1 MAGWTYTTL
10 LQAIQ
15 DFVVSDEATFVTNIP
30 VIVQQAEDRILKS
43 VQLPEFRKNVTGVTA
58 ASDQYLGIPTD
69 FLSVYSLAVDN
80 TGYEYLLFKDV
91 SFIREAYPLN
101 TTEDTPKYYAIFD
114 DTYFILA
121 PTPDAIYTVEMHYFC
136 RPESI
141 VTASTSWLGTNAESV
156 LLYACLYEAQIFLK
170 GDPDELQSALTQY
183 QTALDQLKLLGE
195 GRNKVDQYR
204 SGF

>member
-1 MAGWTYTTL
+1 MSWTYTTL
-10 LQAIQ
+10 LQSIQ
-15 DFVVSDEATFVTNIP
+15 DYVESDEATFVAEIPNI
-30 VIVQQAEDRILKS
+30 VKQAEDRILKS

-80 TGYEYLLFKDV
+80 TGYEFLLFKDV

-101 TTEDTPKYYAIFD
+101 TTEGVPKYYSIFD
-114 DTYFILA
+114 DTYFLLA
-121 PTPDAIYTVEMHYFC
+121 PTPDGIYNVEMHYFYK
-136 RPESI
+136 PASI
-141 VTASTSWLGTNAESV
+141 VTASTSWLGTNAPAV
-156 LLYACLYEAQIFLK
+156 LLWGCILEAQTFLK
-170 GDPDELQSALTQY
+170 GDADELQTAESRYESAL
-183 QTALDQLKLLGE
+183 ANLKLLGE